1 MFGRATDLLYKIGF
15 TVTDIVLPA
24 AALTPS
30 RVLQRDDLV
39 LSNGRLALINSTL
52 TPQQAMIEDLVYIRS
67 VLEAADVQ
75 FLLVRGNDD
84 RPVLAV
90 DRRSRKA
97 VRVALAAAAVDEPLY
112 SKAVGGAR
120 RPAVLVAEG
129 GISKDRSGRAIILF
143 RPRITQG
150 GGLEYG
156 AATGVKLEFWKFGD
170 EAIEAPAE
178 NAVMR
183 QILPISEFARVEIER
198 YGATWPTIAGM
209 FEPLADEIDFDID
222 IVFSWVDGAAIEW
235 QRARARRMQSYVVGE
250 GDDSHARFRQLDEL
264 KYALRSV
271 YLFAPWIRNIYI
283 VTDSPRPDWL
293 DEHPRVRVVRSEE
306 FFADPA
312 VLPTHNSHA
321 VESQLA
327 GIDGL
332 AEHFLYSNDDMF
344 FARPVGPGAFFSSGG
359 VTRFIEATTRI
370 GLGESNLERSGFEN
384 AARVNRRLLSA
395 RFGKTIARHLEHTP
409 VPMRKSVLLELESE
423 FPEDFART
431 AASRFRS
438 ATDISVTNSLYHYY
452 ALLTGRAVVET
463 TVKALYIDTTARAG
477 LAAMRK
483 LLKRRN
489 ADLLCLNDGSFPE
502 IADDLRAEAVRS
514 FLEGYFPIAA
524 PWETA
529 IAPAS
534 VDTQAG

>member
-1 MFGRATDLLYKIGF
+1 M
-15 TVTDIVLPA
+15 LPA

-30 RVLQRDDLV
+30 RILQRDDLV
-39 LSNGRLALINSTL
+39 LSNGRLALLNSTL
-52 TPQQAMIEDLVYIRS
+52 TPQQAMIEDLAFIRS
-67 VLEAADVQ
+67 VLESAGVQ
-75 FLLVRGNDD
+75 FLLVRGNDQ

-97 VRVALAAAAVDEPLY
+97 VRLALAAAAVDEPLY
-112 SKAVGGAR
+112 SKPASGPR
-120 RPAVLVAEG
+120 RQAVLVAEG
-129 GISKDRSGRAIILF
+129 GIAKDKSSRSIILF
-143 RPRITQG
+143 RPRITKD

-156 AATGVKLEFWKFGD
+156 ESTGVTLEFWKFGD

-178 NAVMR
+178 NALMR
-183 QILPISEFARVEIER
+183 HILPLSEFSRVEVER
-198 YGATWPTIAGM
+198 FGMSWPTMAGM
-209 FEPLADEIDFDID
+209 FEPLASEIDFDID

-283 VTDSPRPDWL
+283 VTDSPRPEWL
-293 DEHPRVRVVRSEE
+293 AEHPRVRVVRSEE
-306 FFADPA
+306 FFSDPS

-327 GIDGL
+327 GIAGL

-344 FARPVGPGAFFSSGG
+344 FARPVGPETFFSSGG

-384 AARVNRRLLSA
+384 AARVNRRLLA
-395 RFGKTIARHLEHTP
+395 GRFGKTIARHLEHTP
-409 VPMRKSVLLELESE
+409 VPMRKSILLELEAE
-423 FPEDFART
+423 FPDDFART

-452 ALLTGRAVVET
+452 ALLTGRAVLET
-463 TVKALYIDTTARAG
+463 AVRALYVDTTARAG
-477 LAAMRK
+477 LAAMLK

-489 ADLLCLNDGSFPE
+489 VDLVCLNDGSFPE
-502 IADDLRAEAVRS
+502 VADDVRAEAVRA
-514 FLEGYFPIAA
+514 FLEGYYPIAA
-524 PWETA
+524 PWEL
-529 IAPAS
+529 PAAAMG
-534 VDTQAG
+534 VVAQVG